1 MTPQVGERGVEPPR
15 ACAHYHL
22 KVACIPFHHSP
33 VKCRREELNLHP
45 CCQGQPSEG
54 CASAIPPLRLKVSPL
69 YQLVYNI
76 SNQMADTAKKYSY
89 QQKIVTFGGGTGHFS
104 LLRGL
109 VELNQPEMI
118 TAVVGTWDSGG
129 SSGRLRTELGV
140 LPPGDIRQCLLA
152 LMEDPKQ
159 RQVAQKLFDDRLAD
173 IEGPLKGH
181 SLGNLIAARLEHIYK
196 GPDRGTDAQ
205 RLLFR
210 IRAKVYPVSLSELN
224 LMARLEGGEEIDGE
238 TNIDLRGQKE
248 DYNSKKKITRIYFET
263 NADPNPEVIQAIN
276 EAEKII
282 FSAGDLYTS
291 ILPHLLVAGVKEA
304 IEQSSAKVILILN
317 LMTKVGET
325 DNFKASDYLKS
336 FLYYLGNRIDFII
349 ANSNGLDAEILKVY
363 RKDQQKPVEIDDD
376 TCKKIA
382 SNIKIIKKPFAV
394 YHIRE
399 HLFRHDPQ
407 KLAEAILEQS

>member
-1 MTPQVGERGVEPPR
+1 M
-15 ACAHYHL
+15 Y
-22 KVACIPFHHSP
+22 K
-33 VKCRREELNLHP
+33 
-45 CCQGQPSEG
+45 
-54 CASAIPPLRLKVSPL
+54 
-69 YQLVYNI
+69 
-76 SNQMADTAKKYSY
+76 
-89 QQKIVTFGGGTGHFS
+89 QKIVTFGGGTGHFS

-109 VELNQPEMI
+109 VELNQPDLI
-118 TAVVGTWDSGG
+118 TAIVGTWDSGG

-152 LMEDPKQ
+152 LMEDTKQ

-196 GPDRGTDAQ
+196 GPDRGTEAE

-210 IRAKVYPVSLSELN
+210 IRGRVLPVSLSELN
-224 LMARLEGGEEIDGE
+224 LMAKLEGGEELEGE
-238 TNIDLRGQKE
+238 TNIDLRGQRT
-248 DYNSKKKITRIYFET
+248 DYNPKKKITRIYFET
-263 NADPNPEVIQAIN
+263 NADPNPEVIAAILD
-276 EAEKII
+276 AEKII

-304 IEQSSAKVILILN
+304 IEQSKAKVIVVLN

-325 DNFKASDYLKS
+325 DNFKASDYLKN
-336 FLYYLGNRIDFII
+336 FIYYLGTNKRIDYLI

-363 RKDQQKPVEIDDD
+363 KKDRQQPVKVDEAE
-376 TCKKIA
+376 CKKIA
-382 SNIKIIKKPFAV
+382 PGIKIVEKSLAV

-399 HLFRHDPQ
+399 HLFRHDTQ
-407 KLAEAILEQS
+407 KLAGSTLTI